1 MPAAMRSRLAG
12 ELLTSLKKREM
23 LRAGERFQNEHV
35 QSALNEITWLVR
47 HRRIPPEVQEEEYT
61 SPTDCQ
67 EEESHDSLGFCSQG
81 KHGRDLCRSGGTGKA
96 EAAKLPDAGI
106 SPSSAQKNE
115 RHKKAVR

>member
-67 EEESHDSLGFCSQG
+67 EEESHEES
-81 KHGRDLCRSGGTGKA
+81 
-96 EAAKLPDAGI
+96 
-106 SPSSAQKNE
+106 
-115 RHKKAVR
+115 